1 MPEQEHTRKLSGSAS
16 WLAILGAAFFW
27 VWLDRGMFDDAL
39 LFSTQQGIV
48 ELATIVLMIASV
60 LSLVAVYVVVAGRGR
75 WVAWPLRLM
84 MVAACGG
91 ALGGLLCLVFRDTA
105 GAIPFCLGGMLLG
118 LSMGCQNVV
127 WGTIAVSQG
136 VEKTVLHISGAWGFS
151 LFLNLLMIP
160 LPKFAEGAVV
170 MLLPVLSLVC
180 YVALYRLQTYERFAI
195 EFKQCVGDAPAKG
208 RQAFGIDVQ
217 FLVVILVFCGVFGFV
232 SWFAPVNLAP
242 FGSQDAAYLAIA
254 RCGVALVFFFVCLVF
269 SMKRVELLLRVALSL
284 VAAGV
289 VVLTIGVFV
298 PTMNDPG
305 RILVAM
311 GYSGFDIL
319 VWTLIS
325 YYVRTSKKRAA
336 QVIAVV
342 MATEQIG
349 ISLGI
354 GSGIA
359 MDYVAIGAFEASIF
373 LAAMNYLLL
382 LACFA
387 LLRRYDRQPILL
399 DDSPVDSSLS
409 GDANI
414 AVDRFAKNTGLT
426 VREKEIA
433 YLLAEGRNVPYISKK
448 LFVSENT
455 VKSHVRH
462 IYEKSSVHNRQELLD
477 KLEAIRSS

>member
-1 MPEQEHTRKLSGSAS
+1 MFDQNKGSKLSGAAS
-16 WLAILGAAFFW
+16 WLAILGAAFYW

-39 LFSTQQGIV
+39 LSSSQQGAV
-48 ELATIVLMIASV
+48 EAATVILMVSSV
-60 LSLVAVYVVVAGRGR
+60 LSFVAVYAVVARRGR
-75 WVAWPLRLM
+75 WTSWPLRA
-84 MVAACGG
+84 MVVVSWVGL
-91 ALGGLLCLVFRDTA
+91 LGGLLCLVFR
-105 GAIPFCLGGMLLG
+105 GEGGVIPFCLGGALLG
-118 LSMGCQNVV
+118 FAMGCQNVV
-127 WGTIAVSQG
+127 WGTVAVSQG
-136 VEKTVLHISGAWGFS
+136 VEKTVLHISGAWGLS

-160 LPKFAEGAVV
+160 LPKCAEGVAVM
-170 MLLPVLSLVC
+170 MLPLLSLVC
-180 YVALYRLQTYERFAI
+180 YGALYRLQARARFAI
-195 EFKQCVGDAPAKG
+195 EFKEGTGDVVTQG
-208 RQAFGIDVQ
+208 HQAFGIDVQ
-217 FLVVILVFCGVFGFV
+217 FLVVILVFCGAFGFV
-232 SWFAPVNLAP
+232 SWFAPANLSP
-242 FGSQDAAYLAIA
+242 SGSQDAAYLALA
-254 RCGVALVFFFVCLVF
+254 RCAVALGFFIVCYAF

-298 PTMNDPG
+298 SSMNDPG

-325 YYVRTSKKRAA
+325 YYVRTSKKCAA

-342 MATEQIG
+342 MAAEQIG

-354 GSGIA
+354 GSGMAI
-359 MDYVAIGAFEASIF
+359 DHVEIGAFEASIF

-387 LLRRYDRQPILL
+387 LLRRYDRQSILL
-399 DDSPVDSSLS
+399 GDSPADSSLS
-409 GDANI
+409 GDANA
-414 AVDRFAKNTGLT
+414 AVDLFAKNARLT

-433 YLLAEGRNVPYISKK
+433 FLLAEGRNVPFISKK

-462 IYEKSSVHNRQELLD
+462 IYEKSGVHNRQELLD
-477 KLEAIRSS
+477 ELEVIRGA